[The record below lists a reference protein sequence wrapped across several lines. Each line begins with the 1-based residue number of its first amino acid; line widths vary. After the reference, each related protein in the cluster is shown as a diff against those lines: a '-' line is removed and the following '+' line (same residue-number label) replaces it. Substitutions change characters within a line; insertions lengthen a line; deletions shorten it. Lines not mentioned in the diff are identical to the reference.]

1 MAGSRLTLG
10 LGLRSSLQS
19 WIHGECVLSSILSTP
34 HTSDLCKKKKREGH
48 KYLKYIIIFQQYTRP
63 SSTRPEV
70 LGLKLES
77 KANYKCNY
85 HLFFAY
91 KLAHLQK
98 QMGQR
103 EKAGVL
109 E

>member
-1 MAGSRLTLG
+1 MITL
-10 LGLRSSLQS
+10 
-19 WIHGECVLSSILSTP
+19 
-34 HTSDLCKKKKREGH
+34 
-48 KYLKYIIIFQQYTRP
+48 QQYTRP
-63 SSTRPEV
+63 SFARPEV

-77 KANYKCNY
+77 KGNYKCNY

-103 EKAGVL
+103 EKVGVL